1 MKCIHITCPN
11 CKKIFEVEG
20 NLIPSKGRE
29 VKCSACGNIWFY
41 EIKKNQKK
49 VLDILK
55 KYPSDLPKDL
65 EDLISDAET
74 AK

>member
-1 MKCIHITCPN
+1 ML
-11 CKKIFEVEG
+11 VEY
-20 NLIPSKGRE
+20 
-29 VKCSACGNIWFY
+29 IWFY
-41 EIKKNQKK
+41 KIKKNQKK